1 VRRSKCKHG
10 WRKILELA
18 ASYRANSGFS
28 GRPRGSRN
36 KLGEVFIAALAQD
49 FEAHG
54 ASAIAKCRE
63 KFPGKAQ
70 ILPKEIDL
78 ALKAD
83 ISHHIE
89 LRQFVADYRTVK
101 DARERLAS
109 RSP

>member
-63 KFPGKAQ
+63 KFPSKAQ

-101 DARERLAS
+101 DAMERLAS

>member
-54 ASAIAKCRE
+54 AWAIAKFRE
-63 KFPGKAQ
+63 KFPGKYLSVVAQ

-78 ALKAD
+78 ALEAD

-89 LRQFVADYRTVK
+89 
-101 DARERLAS
+101 AS
-109 RSP
+109 RGRLSHC